1 MGGGTA
7 KQGVDQQPAGAR
19 DCSLREL
26 RTDRTG
32 PEVIAKLDEAA
43 RRGKLAGFHA
53 TGAAMFE
60 VEAFAVPFE
69 HSLVGTV
76 FGVGPDSGVDAGENG
91 GSGSVVRFEQR
102 MLWRMP
108 LVWLVIL
115 LVTIW
120 PGLPLTELLI
130 DQIFPAMW
138 WTYTAYWYLPLTI
151 ASLPLTM
158 WWGLKKS
165 RAMARES
172 AAEMRSKIE
181 GVLNR

>member
-1 MGGGTA
+1 MGGTVQ
-7 KQGVDQQPAGAR
+7 QGVDQPAAGAR
-19 DCSLREL
+19 DASLREL
-26 RTDRTG
+26 RTDRSG
-32 PEVIAKLDEAA
+32 PDVIAKLDEAA
-43 RRGKLAGFHA
+43 RRGKLAGFKA
-53 TGAAMFE
+53 TGAATFE

-69 HSLVGTV
+69 HALVGTV
-76 FGVGPDSGVDAGENG
+76 FGVGPGGAEGSGG
-91 GSGSVVRFEQR
+91 GGSVVRFEQR
-102 MLWRMP
+102 MLPRMP

-138 WTYTAYWYLPLTI
+138 WTYTWYWYLPLTI

-158 WWGLKKS
+158 WWGFKKS

-172 AAEMRSKIE
+172 ATEMLSKIE
-181 GVLNR
+181 GTLKR